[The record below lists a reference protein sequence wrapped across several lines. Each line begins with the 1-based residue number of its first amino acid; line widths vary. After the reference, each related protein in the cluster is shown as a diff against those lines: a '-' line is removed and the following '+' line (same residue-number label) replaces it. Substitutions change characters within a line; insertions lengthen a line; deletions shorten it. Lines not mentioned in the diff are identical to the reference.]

1 MYEGLRGILQ
11 TKIQSDIQQAE
22 RTLNDDLALDVL
34 KTLFLVKYVKGFPTT
49 TDNIAKLMLPT
60 LDTDFPVYKS
70 EIQEALNKL
79 VRKSYI
85 EKGADEEYHFQ
96 TNEEKD
102 IETEIKNE
110 ELAPDA
116 INNELKKIFRE
127 EVFSEQKIRLSSNKI
142 FNFGRM
148 VDDQQDGRDADI
160 YIHFVTPLTTANV
173 QDATLMSHYSMS
185 HSNQLCVFLGE
196 DKYLAEDLAM
206 FKKAD
211 KCLTRLLSSNGDTY
225 RQQIVSDKRT
235 VNRKRRESIVNR
247 LVELSKSARLFMNA
261 QELTDIKTSDLK
273 ARLTEGMTRLVEL
286 VFYNLKLLTIEYDVD
301 MLKRMINDTSTTGYE
316 MDNCCIEIYNKLQQN
331 KTLSIRSKVKDLVD
345 YFKGNQYGWY
355 EAATL
360 CILGKLYKLEKI
372 SFRKDGSLIAD
383 RDLYTALTNAM
394 QQANVIVD
402 MEEAITPNQISKLKG
417 YYKELFDDESCPAQ
431 SAKDVHAAFLERL
444 NREIADI
451 QLVRRSHDQVFVR
464 PLDEVIETLNHLR
477 VVYPSLYSKSKDIEA
492 AIDDKQDIADEICGF
507 VRGNQFTIFEK
518 VEHIKKGNQANLAYV
533 APELTDKLNEI
544 YTSTTPW
551 KLMTDAKEVLEAIQK
566 EISEKQEA
574 ARAEV
579 LNAIEAKQQALTT
592 HPAYSSIPGYM
603 QEQFSTQWA
612 SITKRAN
619 EERYI
624 GNLKAMTAE
633 VDGIYNNAIDKIN
646 HWVEDEERKRKE
658 AEEKAKKTGE
668 GGGSTPPTK
677 KVHKVVNKQ
686 KAMNVPF
693 SKPRLETKEDV
704 AQYLEALRKQL
715 EGYIDQDNYIMLN

>member
-1 MYEGLRGILQ
+1 
-11 TKIQSDIQQAE
+11 
-22 RTLNDDLALDVL
+22 
-34 KTLFLVKYVKGFPTT
+34 
-49 TDNIAKLMLPT
+49 
-60 LDTDFPVYKS
+60 
-70 EIQEALNKL
+70 
-79 VRKSYI
+79 
-85 EKGADEEYHFQ
+85 
-96 TNEEKD
+96 
-102 IETEIKNE
+102 
-110 ELAPDA
+110 
-116 INNELKKIFRE
+116 
-127 EVFSEQKIRLSSNKI
+127 
-142 FNFGRM
+142 M

-544 YTSTTPW
+544 YTSKTPW

-603 QEQFSTQWA
+603 QEQFSAQWA
-612 SITKRAN
+612 AITKRAN

-624 GNLKAMTAE
+624 GNLKAMNAE
-633 VDGIYNNAIDKIN
+633 VDGIYNRANEQIN
-646 HWVEDEERKRKE
+646 RWVEEEERKRKE

-668 GGGSTPPTK
+668 GGDSTPPAK

-704 AQYLEALRKQL
+704 AQYVEALRKQL